1 MNDTLNPEIYFW
13 PDVGDVHVYN
23 NLIFT
28 TQNGETIPTLLENDF
43 NEFYISHN
51 LFYDSSR
58 IDIDSDL
65 ENNAIYGN
73 PLLLNSIYLGNDD
86 PDAYQIQNNSPAINN
101 GYLIN
106 GSNDTIN
113 YLEHNGGLD
122 YFGNSVSHYL
132 PSNIGAFNGSGS
144 VNILELNLEDVK
156 LYPSI
161 TEKYVNISINDYCGS
176 IEVKIYNLSGDL
188 VSIQNGNKLTFE
200 KLNSGIYFCKVIYAD
215 KNKTLRIVKL

>member
-1 MNDTLNPEIYFW
+1 MCITISF
-13 PDVGDVHVYN
+13 
-23 NLIFT
+23 FA

-73 PLLLNSIYLGNDD
+73 PLLFNSIYLGNDD

-144 VNILELNLEDVK
+144 VNILELNLEDVNALPK
-156 LYPSI
+156 HNR
-161 TEKYVNISINDYCGS
+161 EVCKHIN
-176 IEVKIYNLSGDL
+176 
-188 VSIQNGNKLTFE
+188 
-200 KLNSGIYFCKVIYAD
+200 
-215 KNKTLRIVKL
+215 